1 MFSVYNELKDNS
13 QTQVNQ
19 VIQIS
24 IGSACAAYE
33 AIGILGY
40 LTFGKNVL
48 SNIITECKFFFFWMA
63 WDKIW
68 VYIYSSAHFL
78 DPQSGFVAGGRLA
91 IVILVVFSYP
101 LQAHPCRASLDK
113 ILAWSSP
120 ETRNR
125 KVPPPPSAFK
135 YFIVTTCIL
144 VASYLIAITVTELDV
159 VSCINAGLEGE
170 GSYA

>member
-1 MFSVYNELKDNS
+1 MC
-13 QTQVNQ
+13 
-19 VIQIS
+19 I
-24 IGSACAAYE
+24 
-33 AIGILGY
+33 
-40 LTFGKNVL
+40 
-48 SNIITECKFFFFWMA
+48 NIYFP
-63 WDKIW
+63 
-68 VYIYSSAHFL
+68 

-125 KVPPPPSAFK
+125 KVPPPPTAFK

-159 VSCINAGLEGE
+159 VSFMG
-170 GSYA
+170 